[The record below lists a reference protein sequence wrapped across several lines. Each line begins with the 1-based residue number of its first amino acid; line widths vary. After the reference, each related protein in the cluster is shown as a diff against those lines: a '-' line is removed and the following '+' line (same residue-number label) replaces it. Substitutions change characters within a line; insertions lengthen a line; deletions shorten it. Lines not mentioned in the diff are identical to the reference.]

1 MPGASASTTEVDL
14 SDLHVRVREF
24 RVLVTADTTHT
35 AACTMVS
42 ITMPANSVHV
52 RHGDH
57 LHKSDGYL
65 LAGLETT
72 KDAS

>member
-1 MPGASASTTEVDL
+1 MPGASTSTIEVDS
-14 SDLHVRVREF
+14 SDLHVRVREI

-52 RHGDH
+52 QHDNH
-57 LHKSDGYL
+57 LHKSDSYL